1 MDIVDVLRRKLGKEK
16 VIDDP
21 AIVSIYLREPS
32 GLRGSNVKAVVF
44 PESGEDVREIV
55 KAAYEYEVYIYPQGS
70 STSLSGSAYPEKGG
84 IVVSFERMNKI
95 LDVNI
100 IDGTVTVQPGV
111 RIDELNEFLKEYG
124 YMFPVDPAS
133 SAVATVGGAIN
144 TGAGGMKGVKYGT
157 MRDWVLG
164 LELVLADSNA
174 SKIRIG
180 CRTVKCRQGL
190 DLTRLIV
197 GSEGTLGL
205 VTEAILRITPI
216 PEQVVYILA
225 FYEHLEDLAQTV
237 IDVKKE
243 GITPFI
249 AEFMEEETV
258 QRAKKLA
265 GVDIEARGHMLLLGV
280 DVYREAAERML
291 NHLIDL
297 AKRNKA
303 REIHTATSTEEAYDR
318 GLFAIRKNL
327 FTAQVHYTRER
338 LGGKENVMVLIEDI
352 VVPPS
357 RLVEAVK
364 GLKEIA
370 GRYGFTMM
378 LGGHIG
384 DGNLHPAVG
393 YDPEDP
399 VETRRVEEWYIE
411 VMRLA
416 LNLGGSI
423 SAEHGIGT
431 LKKKGLVI
439 EAESLGSE
447 KMIELMRGIKR
458 VFDPKGILNPGK
470 II

>member
-1 MDIVDVLRRKLGKEK
+1 
-16 VIDDP
+16 
-21 AIVSIYLREPS
+21 
-32 GLRGSNVKAVVF
+32 
-44 PESGEDVREIV
+44 
-55 KAAYEYEVYIYPQGS
+55 
-70 STSLSGSAYPEKGG
+70 
-84 IVVSFERMNKI
+84 
-95 LDVNI
+95 
-100 IDGTVTVQPGV
+100 
-111 RIDELNEFLKEYG
+111 
-124 YMFPVDPAS
+124 
-133 SAVATVGGAIN
+133 
-144 TGAGGMKGVKYGT
+144 
-157 MRDWVLG
+157 
-164 LELVLADSNA
+164 
-174 SKIRIG
+174 
-180 CRTVKCRQGL
+180 
-190 DLTRLIV
+190 
-197 GSEGTLGL
+197 
-205 VTEAILRITPI
+205 
-216 PEQVVYILA
+216 
-225 FYEHLEDLAQTV
+225 
-237 IDVKKE
+237 
-243 GITPFI
+243 
-249 AEFMEEETV
+249 
-258 QRAKKLA
+258 
-265 GVDIEARGHMLLLGV
+265 
-280 DVYREAAERML
+280 
-291 NHLIDL
+291 
-297 AKRNKA
+297 
-303 REIHTATSTEEAYDR
+303 
-318 GLFAIRKNL
+318 
-327 FTAQVHYTRER
+327 TAQVHYTRER